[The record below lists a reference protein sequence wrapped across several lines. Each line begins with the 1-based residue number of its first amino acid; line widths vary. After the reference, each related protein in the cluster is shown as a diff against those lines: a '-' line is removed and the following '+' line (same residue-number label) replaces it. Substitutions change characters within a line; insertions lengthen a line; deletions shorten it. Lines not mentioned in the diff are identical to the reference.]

1 MSDFSTALCLAG
13 VHPDFLKV
21 LFLMLQCDRFLD
33 QIGGNR
39 RYFDP
44 MVSPNVAHIF
54 ALLEITCDF
63 PFFPRSTHLKM
74 LAYSGA
80 SMLLVRKICR
90 PITTI
95 FQSRD
100 MKNILMQMIY
110 DRIVSHTL
118 HKLNC
123 ERILENSLTK
133 VAEYFEQNV
142 EFFSIHIIPPPFF
155 LPHLNSFS
163 KVMSLVL
170 VLPDSSFELE
180 NLSTNDL
187 TDQQVNAYNTIH
199 LLCAMRHM
207 YRSENTSFIEF
218 CIFYDE
224 HISTQSSNEGRG
236 VHGRARFYPSD
247 HQAFMDL
254 VNELLALFFPKEEH
268 GRDDHQRCIQI
279 FDFFYESMRRI
290 SDWNSISL
298 ILTSQDE
305 IYIKNRLAGFPFQFK
320 NDTFRVDL
328 GLPLFDESL
337 EPPVEL
343 NIDVFNFLKKAR
355 RVVVPESILQVLSSF
370 SNQKF
375 ESDAESQLYRLM
387 FIFLK
392 FLKFIQADTLECN
405 FVFTCFVAL
414 HSGLPFWV
422 CDIYI
427 DLQGWQA
434 EYGENFYE
442 FFSDFCEF
450 ANPRM
455 HCIQMRKKSF
465 LSFFKLMRDVLFDK
479 QFISQ
484 LSEFLEEVKKV
495 EDRHMVVGMCNSR
508 VRRSVIQLLHELY
521 AKIVPF
527 NYPFIE
533 SMLPPFKL
541 I

>member
-1 MSDFSTALCLAG
+1 MPDFSTALCLAG
-13 VHPDFLKV
+13 VHPYFLMV
-21 LFLMLQCDRFLD
+21 LFLKLKCNRFLD
-33 QIGGNR
+33 QIGGSE
-39 RYFDP
+39 RYFHP

-90 PITTI
+90 QITTI
-95 FQSRD
+95 FQGKD
-100 MKNILMQMIY
+100 MKVIFMQKIY
-110 DRIVSHTL
+110 TWIVSRTL
-118 HKLNC
+118 RKLNC

-133 VAEYFEQNV
+133 VTEYFE
-142 EFFSIHIIPPPFF
+142 EEEKFFSINIIPPPFF
-155 LPHLNSFS
+155 LPNSFW
-163 KVMSLVL
+163 KVLSLVL

-180 NLSTNDL
+180 NLSTNGLSDEQL
-187 TDQQVNAYNTIH
+187 DAYNTIH
-199 LLCAMRHM
+199 LLCAMRRM
-207 YRSENTSFIEF
+207 YRSENTSFIGF
-218 CIFYDE
+218 CIFYDK
-224 HISTQSSNEGRG
+224 HISTQSANEGRG
-236 VHGRARFYPSD
+236 VHGRERFYPSD

-254 VNELLALFFPKEEH
+254 VNKFLDLFFPKEEH

-279 FDFFYESMRRI
+279 FDFFYERMRKI

-298 ILTSQDE
+298 ILTSQDQD
-305 IYIKNRLAGFPFQFK
+305 YIEDELAAFPFKFK
-320 NDTFRVDL
+320 NETFHVKL
-328 GLPLFDESL
+328 GFPLFDESL
-337 EPPVEL
+337 KPPVEL
-343 NIDVFNFLKKAR
+343 NIKVFNFLIKAKQ
-355 RVVVPESILQVLSSF
+355 VVVSDTILQVLSSF

-495 EDRHMVVGMCNSR
+495 EDRHMVVGMCDSR
-508 VRRSVIQLLHELY
+508 VRRSVIQLLQELY
-521 AKIVPF
+521 LKIVPF
-527 NYPFIE
+527 NYSFIG
-533 SMLPPFKL
+533 SMLPFKL
-541 I
+541 DF